1 MFSINSDHFIIQ
13 NKKLSKSIYFIIV
26 NTSLVFK
33 KKNYLVKL
41 YNFTY
46 VSLLTSYY
54 FTNSTTQ
61 SVFEWL
67 LIYVKEVKKMPK
79 PVA

>member
-26 NTSLVFK
+26 NTSLVL
-33 KKNYLVKL
+33 KNKYLVEL